1 MPPAERLLAL
11 MQLDLQDIYQSEQ
24 AEDTLG
30 VFFSYLVMG
39 VYDSAINE
47 RIRQAFERS
56 RQAFLP
62 GVQALIESEPGRFHG
77 VTAEGFVTVILGI
90 AQGCAIQ
97 SLLNKQRIDV
107 EQILVVMRALL
118 IAH

>member
-39 VYDSAINE
+39 VYAINE